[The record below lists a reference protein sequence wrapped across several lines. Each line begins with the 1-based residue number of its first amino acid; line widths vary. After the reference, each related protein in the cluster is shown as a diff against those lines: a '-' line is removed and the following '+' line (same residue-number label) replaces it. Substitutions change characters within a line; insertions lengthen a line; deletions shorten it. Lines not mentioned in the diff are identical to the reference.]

1 MTVEQIMEV
10 LNTNDI
16 SMDDIMKYI
25 IEQEDIEDIEDIE
38 D

>member
-25 IEQEDIEDIEDIE
+25 IEQEDIEDIED
-38 D
+38 

>member
-25 IEQEDIEDIEDIE
+25 IEQEDIED
-38 D
+38 

>member
-16 SMDDIMKYI
+16 SMDDIMNYI
-25 IEQEDIEDIEDIE
+25 IEQEDIEDIED
-38 D
+38 